1 MKKSGF
7 TLAELLIA
15 LGIVGVIS
23 ALLATALL
31 TLQPDQ
37 QKAIYLKNY
46 DALSKAVKELAHNDR
61 LFPICQDN
69 LNCQEHPLFNTS
81 SGVGGRF
88 VAIGEGD
95 GKLCRGLSYVFN
107 GQMLPNLNCDNQP
120 LTYED
125 GDWTPSFRTY
135 RTEWLV
141 STLREL
147 SGNSATYQSDVYFD
161 LNGPAAPN
169 CVYGDNCKNPDRFK
183 FLVAANGTVIPA
195 DPIGQ
200 EYIKTRKNWRKSNLN
215 ISEDRSTKE
224 TLLADLRS
232 FILNPCASESGGNG
246 AGGGGATGGEGD
258 NDGELLY
265 FITRIPCGFEYN
277 GRIINCFSTRFY
289 FNQET
294 NIKYTEVSNYPY
306 PALFNPFTFEFDY
319 PVASNITFDT
329 DITGPFI
336 STTGELGGSG
346 GTYNIFS
353 SKSPMARCT
362 IVQGSMKCTQNYF
375 YEYGKESV
383 PLKYP
388 SNITEILNNIKNNYK
403 MSVGRIMEVR
413 DDNYLTF
420 RGGAGLWFGI
430 LNSSLYLP
438 NGDYEPYLDSKY
450 IYLPSNLHNPVYE
463 PFASGMDSDIVDGQK
478 FTHQSQGLMYIAYGY
493 TFDTKVNDTEAAAW
507 HNYWWNLDNAY
518 TIKFRPIIKQAIQ
531 KGKNVYVCNGG
542 HYYAQCIQAKKLTL
556 K

>member
-147 SGNSATYQSDVYFD
+147 SGSSATYQSDVYFD

-232 FILNPCASESGGNG
+232 FILNPCA
-246 AGGGGATGGEGD
+246 GGGGATGGEG
-258 NDGELLY
+258 NGTIETKY
-265 FITRIPCGFEYN
+265 FSTLIPCGANFE
-277 GRIINCFSTRFY
+277 GITINCFTSSRSVFD
-289 FNQET
+289 
-294 NIKYTEVSNYPY
+294 IKYGEDLSKYPY
-306 PALFNPFTFEFDY
+306 PALFNPSTYVFDF
-319 PVASNITFDT
+319 PVASNLIIEEGIGDPVMEGSNVYEQAPIYAINTNPDFPDT
-329 DITGPFI
+329 EERGI
-336 STTGELGGSG
+336 GSC
-346 GTYNIFS
+346 NINQNNLS
-353 SKSPMARCT
+353 
-362 IVQGSMKCTQNYF
+362 CTQNNYYYRNVKNKQIQYPTTF
-375 YEYGKESV
+375 DKIINNV
-383 PLKYP
+383 QIFCALKKTCSIYDKN
-388 SNITEILNNIKNNYK
+388 SLNFNF
-403 MSVGRIMEVR
+403 GRIIISYNIGEYSSAKITPR
-413 DDNYLTF
+413 YDNKYLYAQRSSAYLTGF
-420 RGGAGLWFGI
+420 DNMSLCCSEDAAAY
-430 LNSSLYLP
+430 LYLAKSGTSDDTELIRLAVQGG
-438 NGDYEPYLDSKY
+438 NNKRVIEFLTSVWNID
-450 IYLPSNLHNPVYE
+450 NPDINIRRQAVKNPINAGYNVQITLE
-463 PFASGMDSDIVDGQK
+463 LGNFNPFIVDAR
-478 FTHQSQGLMYIAYGY
+478 LL
-493 TFDTKVNDTEAAAW
+493 
-507 HNYWWNLDNAY
+507 NL
-518 TIKFRPIIKQAIQ
+518 K
-531 KGKNVYVCNGG
+531 
-542 HYYAQCIQAKKLTL
+542 
-556 K
+556 

>member
-88 VAIGEGD
+88 VAIGEGN

-147 SGNSATYQSDVYFD
+147 SGSSATYQSDVYFD

-232 FILNPCASESGGNG
+232 FTLNPCASESGGDGDSKDNSGIEWIQVPITCNFTNVVSGNNSENIVLEMPTTITCDSPMPWDVTFHSDRYFSSIVGFPTKSVMNEFIEKEYLG
-246 AGGGGATGGEGD
+246 ANKKSFYDTKLAEGECTIPKDEYSCKEDMTYYFNYKPVILFTGDSSLSEAVYLPFVLYATYSTGATREAYAYPRFSEIYSDHRAIDFHFIDKTEGLSNGNTSRILGPYFPSVD
-258 NDGELLY
+258 AMCKYDYYDMRINKKVTFAELY
-265 FITRIPCGFEYN
+265 G
-277 GRIINCFSTRFY
+277 
-289 FNQET
+289 
-294 NIKYTEVSNYPY
+294 IKCP
-306 PALFNPFTFEFDY
+306 
-319 PVASNITFDT
+319 
-329 DITGPFI
+329 
-336 STTGELGGSG
+336 
-346 GTYNIFS
+346 
-353 SKSPMARCT
+353 KW
-362 IVQGSMKCTQNYF
+362 
-375 YEYGKESV
+375 YE
-383 PLKYP
+383 
-388 SNITEILNNIKNNYK
+388 
-403 MSVGRIMEVR
+403 
-413 DDNYLTF
+413 
-420 RGGAGLWFGI
+420 
-430 LNSSLYLP
+430 
-438 NGDYEPYLDSKY
+438 
-450 IYLPSNLHNPVYE
+450 
-463 PFASGMDSDIVDGQK
+463 
-478 FTHQSQGLMYIAYGY
+478 
-493 TFDTKVNDTEAAAW
+493 
-507 HNYWWNLDNAY
+507 
-518 TIKFRPIIKQAIQ
+518 
-531 KGKNVYVCNGG
+531 
-542 HYYAQCIQAKKLTL
+542 
-556 K
+556 